1 MSERYLDI
9 LVKFCSFLSLRR
21 IKKQIIGA
29 RETFLGLTRQA
40 RGEHAYVEL
49 VMCGQSSSGPFPYNI
64 INIRCARSGGAWVGV
79 LSSLKLSRHAARP
92 RSHRSR
98 RACPSA
104 RERQSAMF
112 GKHNRGSTNSDVS
125 PTRPALPCTRYQ
137 PPGNPSGDS

>member
-49 VMCGQSSSGPFPYNI
+49 VMCGQSSSGPFPI
-64 INIRCARSGGAWVGV
+64 I
-79 LSSLKLSRHAARP
+79 
-92 RSHRSR
+92 
-98 RACPSA
+98 
-104 RERQSAMF
+104 
-112 GKHNRGSTNSDVS
+112 
-125 PTRPALPCTRYQ
+125 
-137 PPGNPSGDS
+137 